1 MDEDLDA
8 SQGADLL
15 SLALGRQ
22 PGASDLDDF
31 VDFEIYFDQTDSVE
45 QQEVLSFLRAKLCEV
60 FAVLLKELEPYLWHR
75 DRFILEPC
83 LEDVPHLAGH
93 LRIGDGTEDE
103 WYVVHLLRHLS
114 LSRRDVSCRV
124 VDADGELIL
133 IEAALATPRWV
144 SPSNAENRCWIRN
157 GLIHLLPKPKAGE
170 APQLSKR
177 EGLTRLRAAGE
188 EAVARGKMQKAIDA
202 RLQGYPKR
210 ALDLSRHVVR
220 AVMPE
225 SVARLLIALPQLI
238 SVILDHLPSP
248 PTRELVRL
256 RRDLPEHQSSL
267 HFDCENLGEEETVLI
282 GVRFTRLQYA
292 RLISLRCQ
300 VPQRFSRKRWK
311 VPKGIKEVSEK
322 AMQLGA
328 MLCAGLQ
335 AAYLQG
341 TQSATAVLR
350 WREAPETLPW
360 ASESSF
366 QKHLQQKE
374 LLEASSSRRAYAQ
387 QTNLDEHFREAFLRA
402 VKDPALKAVDLTS
415 HWRDRDDP
423 EDWLQVSQEDLDREM
438 KVRQAEFDQFDQ
450 KRQSRETPEKPQA
463 EAAPKP
469 AELQKEVAQMGSK
482 IAELLQGSSSLEG
495 VEGEKSKASTGPG
508 SDSDSESSGSE
519 EPLDVLGMEEE
530 AEEDEGE
537 EEGEGEAG
545 DMKDYFSE
553 LDDQLEN
560 ILDGDLPDE
569 AEGGEPRVDGKTG
582 MPLSSRHVKVH
593 DSDALELDMHAM
605 EHVLASFCSEN
616 QLEPGPA
623 SLLLGELGLGGSKS
637 LDDMD

>member
-1 MDEDLDA
+1 
-8 SQGADLL
+8 
-15 SLALGRQ
+15 
-22 PGASDLDDF
+22 
-31 VDFEIYFDQTDSVE
+31 
-45 QQEVLSFLRAKLCEV
+45 
-60 FAVLLKELEPYLWHR
+60 
-75 DRFILEPC
+75 
-83 LEDVPHLAGH
+83 
-93 LRIGDGTEDE
+93 
-103 WYVVHLLRHLS
+103 
-114 LSRRDVSCRV
+114 
-124 VDADGELIL
+124 
-133 IEAALATPRWV
+133 
-144 SPSNAENRCWIRN
+144 
-157 GLIHLLPKPKAGE
+157 
-170 APQLSKR
+170 
-177 EGLTRLRAAGE
+177 
-188 EAVARGKMQKAIDA
+188 
-202 RLQGYPKR
+202 
-210 ALDLSRHVVR
+210 
-220 AVMPE
+220 
-225 SVARLLIALPQLI
+225 
-238 SVILDHLPSP
+238 VILDHLPSP

-328 MLCAGLQ
+328 MLCAGLE

-360 ASESSF
+360 ASERSF

-387 QTNLDEHFREAFLRA
+387 QANLDEHFREAFLRA

-450 KRQSRETPEKPQA
+450 KRQSRETPEKTQAEAAPKPAESRETPEKTQA

-508 SDSDSESSGSE
+508 SDSDSESSAE

-530 AEEDEGE
+530 AEEEDEGD
-537 EEGEGEAG
+537 EGDGEAG

>member
-1 MDEDLDA
+1 
-8 SQGADLL
+8 
-15 SLALGRQ
+15 
-22 PGASDLDDF
+22 
-31 VDFEIYFDQTDSVE
+31 
-45 QQEVLSFLRAKLCEV
+45 
-60 FAVLLKELEPYLWHR
+60 
-75 DRFILEPC
+75 
-83 LEDVPHLAGH
+83 
-93 LRIGDGTEDE
+93 
-103 WYVVHLLRHLS
+103 
-114 LSRRDVSCRV
+114 
-124 VDADGELIL
+124 
-133 IEAALATPRWV
+133 
-144 SPSNAENRCWIRN
+144 
-157 GLIHLLPKPKAGE
+157 
-170 APQLSKR
+170 
-177 EGLTRLRAAGE
+177 
-188 EAVARGKMQKAIDA
+188 MQKAIDA

-328 MLCAGLQ
+328 MLCAGLE

-374 LLEASSSRRAYAQ
+374 LLEASSSRQAYAQ

-469 AELQKEVAQMGSK
+469 AEFGHLASKNLQQRRSKLIGRVQGTLMTRSSVVILFLGLLLLRNLTFVSFAPAVRTQRSVHVLRQATATDDTMAKVAGV
-482 IAELLQGSSSLEG
+482 IAEQLGVDKEKVTREATLTELGADSLDI
-495 VEGEKSKASTGPG
+495 VESVMA
-508 SDSDSESSGSE
+508 
-519 EPLDVLGMEEE
+519 LEEE
-530 AEEDEGE
+530 FDVE
-537 EEGEGEAG
+537 
-545 DMKDYFSE
+545 
-553 LDDQLEN
+553 
-560 ILDGDLPDE
+560 LPDE
-569 AEGGEPRVDGKTG
+569 ETT
-582 MPLSSRHVKVH
+582 
-593 DSDALELDMHAM
+593 
-605 EHVLASFCSEN
+605 
-616 QLEPGPA
+616 
-623 SLLLGELGLGGSKS
+623 SLKNCGDVMDLIQSK
-637 LDDMD
+637 L